1 MTEAAGSLT
10 DHIKAA
16 VAAELDR
23 QRPGL
28 DGLRGVRAV
37 AISVKLPPWPT
48 RASRAVVVQVETET
62 AAPVKKS

>member
-1 MTEAAGSLT
+1 VTKLAGSLT
-10 DHIKAA
+10 DHIKAK

-37 AISVKLPPWPT
+37 AISVKLPAWPA
-48 RASRAVVVQVETET
+48 RGSRAVVVQVEIET
-62 AAPVKKS
+62 PGPIEKT